1 MKQKYVSSKQLKGVT
16 LMASFSILL
25 AGCQSTLWKRAE
37 PEASAKDTVGPLGDN
52 VSNQFTQ
59 VDAPFN
65 ADYDQL
71 ESRNDIFQRPTAPE
85 LPPIIEDPLVIDVPQ
100 NLELALLDTPLPKEE
115 DDLTYIVQR
124 GDTLWGISQQFKV
137 SLNKILSANGLSKAS
152 VISIGQSLQIP
163 GVAESSSPDPLLSLE
178 YSTDDVYL
186 NKGTYSVKRGD
197 NLTKIAYL
205 YGTSV
210 SDLKSANGLISDRLL
225 VGQSLSVPG
234 GGPVRGSYKPAN
246 NVNVPTTATSSNGN
260 YHIVSSGEY
269 PGSIARMYG
278 LKTSELM
285 SLNNISDPSKL
296 QIGTKLLVRSG
307 GSSLPASVS
316 NHIQTPESRTPDTS
330 SSDSGFDSIG
340 PLPAPVSSE
349 DATNTVDVPLIEV
362 EEELIVPIEAVK

>member
-1 MKQKYVSSKQLKGVT
+1 M
-16 LMASFSILL
+16 
-25 AGCQSTLWKRAE
+25 
-37 PEASAKDTVGPLGDN
+37 
-52 VSNQFTQ
+52 
-59 VDAPFN
+59 
-65 ADYDQL
+65 
-71 ESRNDIFQRPTAPE
+71 
-85 LPPIIEDPLVIDVPQ
+85 
-100 NLELALLDTPLPKEE
+100 LDTPLPKEE

-210 SDLKSANGLISDRLL
+210 SDLNSANGLISDRLF

-260 YHIVSSGEY
+260 YHTVSSGEY
-269 PGSIARMYG
+269 PGSIA
-278 LKTSELM
+278 
-285 SLNNISDPSKL
+285 
-296 QIGTKLLVRSG
+296 
-307 GSSLPASVS
+307 
-316 NHIQTPESRTPDTS
+316 
-330 SSDSGFDSIG
+330 
-340 PLPAPVSSE
+340 
-349 DATNTVDVPLIEV
+349 
-362 EEELIVPIEAVK
+362 